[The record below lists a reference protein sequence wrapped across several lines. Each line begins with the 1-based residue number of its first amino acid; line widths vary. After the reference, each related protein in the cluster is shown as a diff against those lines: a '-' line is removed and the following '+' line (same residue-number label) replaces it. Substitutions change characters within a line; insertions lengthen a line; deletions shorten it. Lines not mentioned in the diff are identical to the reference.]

1 MPVFSRPV
9 RRGIFAVAA
18 LAAIAGGGMILTGA
32 APFGSEM
39 ASGLFH
45 TASTARAGETQLA
58 QAESGKASRS
68 GTVEGESSTRT
79 TKSFGGWTVVCNES
93 GEPVQRICSANFRVI
108 NQQNKANVLV
118 WLIGFNAEGELLSEF
133 MTLTDVQIQPGVA
146 VTLENGEALSANF
159 VECTTRGC
167 KARLV
172 MNDTILSQLK
182 ASSNATIAIT
192 RLDGQVIQFQM
203 QIPGVDQALA
213 ELGV

>member
-9 RRGIFAVAA
+9 RRGIFTVAA
-18 LAAIAGGGMILTGA
+18 LAAIACGGLILTGA
-32 APFGSEM
+32 KPFGYDLTRGM
-39 ASGLFH
+39 FQ

-58 QAESGKASRS
+58 QAETGKASRS
-68 GTVEGESSTRT
+68 GAVEGESSTRT
-79 TKSFGGWTVVCNES
+79 TKNFGGWTVICNES
-93 GEPVQRICSANFRVI
+93 GEPVQRVCSANFRVI

-118 WLIGFNAEGELLSEF
+118 WLVGFNAGGELLSEF
-133 MTLTDVQIQPGVA
+133 MTLTDVQIQPGVS
-146 VTLENGEALSANF
+146 VTLENGEPLTANF
-159 VECTTRGC
+159 VECSTRGC

-172 MNDTILSQLK
+172 VSDKVLAQLK

-203 QIPGVDQALA
+203 QIPGVDKALA